1 MTTIIKVPSV
11 YTCKIPSGE
20 WLNLALVRRLQ
31 HDDIDGTP
39 LVIITWENGDKN
51 RFTGPDAK
59 AILTAWEEAHKIAQQ
74 RLQEFA

>member
-31 HDDIDGTP
+31 YDEVNDTT
-39 LVIITWENGDKN
+39 LVILTWENGDKN

-59 AILTAWEEAHKIAQQ
+59 AILTAWEEAHRIAKA
-74 RLQEFA
+74 RIQEFA